1 MARHYTLCP
10 YHMFRHFKCAYI
22 HCTRNDGFA
31 GLKYSLCD
39 ILYAANDKARN
50 DEQKCHR
57 SSLYESASGSE
68 SKPTPIKLAV
78 ALKSCQIIQRRVGE
92 VQALGMRSRKDCSM
106 PVRLSRLTD
115 SDSCMPVSHCS
126 STSSTCS
133 SSRKAQF
140 ARAR

>member
-57 SSLYESASGSE
+57 SSLHENASGSE

-78 ALKSCQIIQRRVGE
+78 ALKRCQIIQRRVGE

-126 STSSTCS
+126 TCS